1 MRGETAPRATC
12 YGGCIMADPLKPI
25 RSGAAGVVLPPG
37 CGHTLA
43 GVDHVAGP
51 LDVTVTF
58 KAPPTEAPANFT
70 QTRPRPRAR

>member
-1 MRGETAPRATC
+1 
-12 YGGCIMADPLKPI
+12 MADPTRSI
-25 RSGAAGVVLPPG
+25 RSGTAGVVLPPG
-37 CGHTLA
+37 CGRTLTS
-43 GVDHVAGP
+43 VDHVAGP